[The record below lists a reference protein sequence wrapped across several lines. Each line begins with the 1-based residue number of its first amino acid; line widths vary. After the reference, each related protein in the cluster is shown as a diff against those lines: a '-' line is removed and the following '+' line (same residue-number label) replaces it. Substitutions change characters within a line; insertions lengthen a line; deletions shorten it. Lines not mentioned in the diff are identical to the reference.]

1 LAIGFV
7 VLGYYMIS
15 MYYMIN
21 ICCTVRI
28 LLGMQFYDVRI
39 LMINVSGMFMI
50 LLGNRSWNVR
60 ILHDR

>member
-1 LAIGFV
+1 
-7 VLGYYMIS
+7 MIS